1 MRRWK
6 KIFHANG
13 DQKEAGVATL
23 ISDSIDFKIKTV
35 RRDKERY
42 YIMIKES
49 FQEEDITIVNIYS
62 PSVEASQPIR
72 KMLMTIKG
80 EIDSNTIIAR
90 KFKTPLISIG
100 RSSSQKSNKETR
112 ALNDTLDQVYLMDMY
127 RKFHPKAAEHTFF
140 SSAHRIFSRIDHIL
154 GHKSSLSRF
163 KKTEIVSSIFFDHNA
178 MGLEINYRKK
188 TVKKKKKQNPQMHR
202 N

>member
-13 DQKEAGVATL
+13 DQKEAGVAML

-62 PSVEASQPIR
+62 PNIEASQPIR
-72 KMLMTIKG
+72 QVLMTIKG
-80 EIDSNTIIAR
+80 EIDSNTILVR
-90 KFKTPLISIG
+90 KFNTPLIPTG
-100 RSSSQKSNKETR
+100 RSSSQKST
-112 ALNDTLDQVYLMDMY
+112 LNDTLDQVYLMDIY

-140 SSAHRIFSRIDHIL
+140 SSAHRILSRIDHIL
-154 GHKSSLSRF
+154 GHKSSLS
-163 KKTEIVSSIFFDHNA
+163 
-178 MGLEINYRKK
+178 
-188 TVKKKKKQNPQMHR
+188 
-202 N
+202 

>member
-13 DQKEAGVATL
+13 DQKEAGVAML
-23 ISDSIDFKIKTV
+23 ISDSIDFKMKTV
-35 RRDKERY
+35 RRDKEGY

-49 FQEEDITIVNIYS
+49 FQEEDITIVNICS
-62 PSVEASQPIR
+62 PNIEASQPIR

-80 EIDSNTIIAR
+80 EIYSNTIMAR

-112 ALNDTLDQVYLMDMY
+112 ALNGTLDQVYLMDMY
-127 RKFHPKAAEHTFF
+127 RKFHLKAAEHTFF

-163 KKTEIVSSIFFDHNA
+163 KKTEIISSIFFDHNA

-188 TVKKKKKQNPQMHR
+188 TVKKKTKKHTNA
-202 N
+202 